1 MYAVVDLQTTGT
13 KTSWH
18 DRIVEIAIVR
28 LDEAGRVLDEW
39 CTLVNPD
46 RDLGPQELHGI
57 TGAEARRAPV
67 FAELAGQ
74 IAERLAGR
82 LVVAHNL
89 LFDAGFLVAEFGK
102 LGVTVPVD
110 EERGLCTMR
119 LAGHFLPTASRSLAA
134 CRAAAGLPP
143 HRAYS
148 ALPGARAAA
157 GLLAYYLERAGDPP
171 PWAELAAAARQASW
185 PVLPV
190 TGVAPVPRGHA
201 ERREAHFLTRLVDRL
216 PRQLDP
222 KADAYLALLDGV
234 LLDRHI
240 SASEA
245 DQLVAT
251 AGRIGLSR
259 ADAEFLHHRYLSG
272 LAAVALADQV
282 LTPAERLDLDGVAE
296 LLGLTAADV
305 DRALAEAAEKPA
317 APVTQWQLSPGDQVV
332 FTGALHP
339 PREHL
344 EVDALTHGLRTARKV
359 TKQTRLLVAADP
371 DSMSG
376 VAKLAR
382 QYGIP
387 IVTTTAYRAM
397 LESLLTA
404 GADARTR

>member
-28 LDEAGRVLDEW
+28 LDARGRVLDEW

-46 RDLGPQELHGI
+46 RDLGPQVLHGI

-74 IAERLAGR
+74 VAERLAGH

-89 LFDAGFLVAEFGK
+89 LFDAGFLTAEFGK
-102 LGVTVPVD
+102 LGVAVPVD
-110 EERGLCTMR
+110 DELGLCTMR
-119 LAGHFLPTASRSLAA
+119 LAGHFLPTASRGLKA
-134 CRAAAGLPP
+134 CRAAAGLGP
-143 HRAYS
+143 HREYS
-148 ALPGARAAA
+148 ALHGARAA
-157 GLLAYYLERAGDPP
+157 GELLAYYLERAGDPP
-171 PWAELAAAARQASW
+171 PWAELLDEAEHAKW
-185 PVLPV
+185 PALPV
-190 TGVAPVPRGHA
+190 NAVAPVPRSRPE
-201 ERREAHFLTRLVDRL
+201 EREPHFLTRLVERL

-245 DQLVAT
+245 DQLVTIA
-251 AGRIGLSR
+251 AKIGLSR
-259 ADAEFLHHRYLSG
+259 ADAEFLHHRYLSN
-272 LAAVALADQV
+272 LAAVALADQI

-296 LLGLTAADV
+296 LLGLTSADV
-305 DRALAEAAEKPA
+305 DRALAGPA
-317 APVTQWQLSPGDQVV
+317 AQPKQWQLAPGDQVV
-332 FTGALHP
+332 FTGSLNP

-371 DSMSG
+371 DSLSG

-382 QYGIP
+382 QYAIP
-387 IVTTTAYRAM
+387 IVTPTAYKSM
-397 LESLLTA
+397 LEALLA
-404 GADARTR
+404 APR

>member
-1 MYAVVDLQTTGT
+1 MYAVLDLQTTGT

-28 LDEAGRVLDEW
+28 LDETGKVLDEW

-67 FAELAGQ
+67 FAALAGAIADRLAGQ
-74 IAERLAGR
+74 
-82 LVVAHNL
+82 LVVAHSL
-89 LFDAGFLVAEFGK
+89 LFDAGFLTAEFAK

-110 EERGLCTMR
+110 DDRGLCTMR
-119 LAGHFLPTASRSLAA
+119 LAGHFLPNASRSLKA
-134 CRAAAGLPP
+134 CRAAAGLGP
-143 HRAYS
+143 HREYS
-148 ALPGARAAA
+148 ALHGARAA
-157 GLLAYYLERAGDPP
+157 GELLAYYLERAGDPP
-171 PWAELAAAARQASW
+171 PWAELIDAAREAEW

-190 TGVAPVPRGHA
+190 TDTAPVSRRRPE
-201 ERREAHFLTRLVDRL
+201 EREPHFLTRLVERL
-216 PRQLDP
+216 PRQLNP

-245 DQLVAT
+245 DQLVGA
-251 AGRIGLSR
+251 AQKIGLSR

-272 LAAVALADQV
+272 LAAVALADQI

-296 LLGLTAADV
+296 LLGLTPADV
-305 DRALAEAAEKPA
+305 DRALADAAAKPA
-317 APVTQWQLSPGDQVV
+317 AQPAQWQLSSGDQIV
-332 FTGALHP
+332 FTGTLRP

-371 DSMSG
+371 DSLSG

-387 IVTTTAYRAM
+387 IVSTTAYKAM
-397 LESLLTA
+397 LEALLTA
-404 GADARTR
+404 AR

>member
-57 TGAEARRAPV
+57 TGAEARRAPL

-74 IAERLAGR
+74 VAERLTGQ

-89 LFDAGFLVAEFGK
+89 LFDADFLTAEFGK
-102 LGVTVPVD
+102 LGVAVPVED
-110 EERGLCTMR
+110 DLGLCTMR
-119 LAGHFLPTASRSLAA
+119 LAGHFLPTASRSLTA
-134 CRAAAGLPP
+134 CRAAAGLGPY
-143 HRAYS
+143 REYS
-148 ALPGARAAA
+148 ALHGARAAA
-157 GLLAYYLERAGDPP
+157 ELLTYYLERAGDPL
-171 PWAELAAAARQASW
+171 PWTELLDEARHAKW
-185 PVLPV
+185 PALPV
-190 TGVAPVPRGHA
+190 TTIAPVPRRRPE
-201 ERREAHFLTRLVDRL
+201 EREPHFLTRLVDRL
-216 PRQLDP
+216 PRQLNP

-234 LLDRHI
+234 MLDRHI

-245 DQLVAT
+245 DQLVT
-251 AGRIGLSR
+251 IAGRIGLSR
-259 ADAEFLHHRYLSG
+259 ADAEFLHRRYLSG
-272 LAAVALADQV
+272 LATVALADQI

-296 LLGLTAADV
+296 LLGLTSADV
-305 DRALAEAAEKPA
+305 DRALAGAAARPA
-317 APVTQWQLSPGDQVV
+317 AQPAQWQLTPGDQVV
-332 FTGALHP
+332 FTGPLNP

-371 DSMSG
+371 DSLSG

-387 IVTTTAYRAM
+387 IVTTTAYKAM
-397 LESLLTA
+397 LEALLA
-404 GADARTR
+404 GSR

>member
-13 KTSWH
+13 KTTWH

-28 LDEAGRVLDEW
+28 LDETGKVLDEW

-57 TGAEARRAPV
+57 SGAEARRAPV

-82 LVVAHNL
+82 LIVAHNL
-89 LFDAGFLVAEFGK
+89 LFDAGFLTAEFGK
-102 LGVTVPVD
+102 LGVAVPVD
-110 EERGLCTMR
+110 DERGLCTMR

-134 CRAAAGLPP
+134 CRAAAGLGP
-143 HRAYS
+143 HREQS
-148 ALPGARAAA
+148 ALHGARAA
-157 GLLAYYLERAGDPP
+157 GELLGYYLERAGDPP
-171 PWAELAAAARQASW
+171 PWAELLDSARQADW
-185 PVLPV
+185 PRLRV
-190 TGVAPVPRGHA
+190 TTVAAVPRRRPE
-201 ERREAHFLTRLVDRL
+201 EREPHFLTRLVDRL

-245 DQLVAT
+245 DQLVAI
-251 AGRIGLSR
+251 AARIGLSR
-259 ADAEFLHHRYLSG
+259 ADAELLHHRYLCG
-272 LAAVALADQV
+272 LATVALADQI

-296 LLGLTAADV
+296 LLGLTSADV
-305 DRALAEAAEKPA
+305 DRALAEPA
-317 APVTQWQLSPGDQVV
+317 AQVTRWQLTPGDQVV
-332 FTGALHP
+332 FTGDLHP

-371 DSMSG
+371 DSLSG

-387 IVTTTAYRAM
+387 IVTPAAYKTM
-397 LESLLTA
+397 LEALLSA
-404 GADARTR
+404 QR

>member
-13 KTSWH
+13 RTSWH

-28 LDEAGRVLDEW
+28 LDATGTVVDEW

-46 RDLGPQELHGI
+46 RDLGPQSLHGI

-67 FAELAGQ
+67 FAEVAGQ
-74 IAERLAGR
+74 IAERLAGQ
-82 LVVAHNL
+82 LLVAHNL
-89 LFDAGFLVAEFGK
+89 LFDAGFLLAEFGK

-110 EERGLCTMR
+110 DDWGLCTMR
-119 LAGHFLPTASRSLAA
+119 LAGHFLPTASRSLKA

-143 HRAYS
+143 HREYS
-148 ALPGARAAA
+148 ALHGARAAA
-157 GLLAYYLERAGDPP
+157 ELLTYYLGRAGDPP
-171 PWAELAAAARQASW
+171 PWAELSDEVRQMKW
-185 PVLPV
+185 PALPV
-190 TGVAPVPRGHA
+190 TDVVPVARGRA
-201 ERREAHFLTRLVDRL
+201 EEREPHFLTRLVERL
-216 PRQLDP
+216 PRQLNP

-245 DQLVAT
+245 DQLVTT
-251 AGRIGLSR
+251 AERIGLSR

-272 LAAVALADQV
+272 LAAVALADQI

-296 LLGLTAADV
+296 LLGLTSADV
-305 DRALAEAAEKPA
+305 DRALAGAAEQPS
-317 APVTQWQLSPGDQVV
+317 APIAQWQLSPGDQVV
-332 FTGALHP
+332 FTGILQP

-376 VAKLAR
+376 TAKLAR
-382 QYGIP
+382 QYNIP

-397 LESLLTA
+397 LEALL
-404 GADARTR
+404 R

>member
-1 MYAVVDLQTTGT
+1 MYAVLDLQTTGT

-28 LDEAGRVLDEW
+28 LDETGKVLDEW

-67 FAELAGQ
+67 FAELAGA
-74 IAERLAGR
+74 IAERLAGQ
-82 LVVAHNL
+82 LVVAHYL
-89 LFDAGFLVAEFGK
+89 LFDAGFLAAAFAK
-102 LGVTVPVD
+102 LGVSVPVD
-110 EERGLCTMR
+110 EDRGLCTMR
-119 LAGHFLPTASRSLAA
+119 LAGHFLPTASRSLKA
-134 CRAAAGLPP
+134 CRAAAGLGP
-143 HRAYS
+143 HREYS
-148 ALPGARAAA
+148 ALHGARAA
-157 GLLAYYLERAGDPP
+157 GELLAYYLERAGDPP
-171 PWAELAAAARQASW
+171 PWAELIDAAGKAEW

-190 TGVAPVPRGHA
+190 TGIAPVSRRRPE
-201 ERREAHFLTRLVDRL
+201 EREPHFLTRLVERL
-216 PRQLDP
+216 PRQLNP
-222 KADAYLALLDGV
+222 RADAYLALLDGV

-245 DQLVAT
+245 DQLVGA
-251 AGRIGLSR
+251 AEKIGLSR

-272 LAAVALADQV
+272 LAAVALADQI

-296 LLGLTAADV
+296 LLGLTTADV
-305 DRALAEAAEKPA
+305 DRALADAAAKPA
-317 APVTQWQLSPGDQVV
+317 AQPAQWQLSPGDQIV
-332 FTGALHP
+332 FTGTLRP

-371 DSMSG
+371 DSLSG

-387 IVTTTAYRAM
+387 IVTTTAYKAM
-397 LESLLTA
+397 LEALLA
-404 GADARTR
+404 AVR